1 MASGAGPGWSVG
13 RLSAGREGLAR
24 GVTGCLGWSV
34 WVGWFVCFPPQLY
47 FVDFYFFF
55 FPFSPK
61 GTHVWAMRRTG
72 EKSRAGRREPCPAA
86 PRSCGRAVLGV
97 LAENGQRRPGSQVSP
112 RAGQGKAGQGR
123 GGRPVGS
130 PLLSPP
136 RGAAA
141 TPAGL
146 PEGAPGRRAGP
157 GAGSPPAAAGG
168 GRGGRPGVGGGS
180 GWVGLRLMSVS
191 LLRNPAS
198 GRSALLSSF
207 ALPRGNAV
215 DK

>member
-130 PLLSPP
+130 PLLSSPRRGGPQPP
-136 RGAAA
+136 
-141 TPAGL
+141 P
-146 PEGAPGRRAGP
+146 P
-157 GAGSPPAAAGG
+157 GSPRELPAAVRALGPAARPPLLGG
-168 GRGGRPGVGGGS
+168 GGGEGLGSAGEAVGS
-180 GWVGLRLMSVS
+180 G
-191 LLRNPAS
+191 S
-198 GRSALLSSF
+198 G
-207 ALPRGNAV
+207 
-215 DK
+215 